1 MKSIIQKNNECW
13 VCKSTYGLHT
23 HHVFGASNKK
33 ASDKYGL
40 TIKLCLLHH
49 TGSEG
54 IHFDREFDFV
64 TKQLA
69 QEKFEEINYES
80 FIKIF
85 GRNYLGVTFTEYI
98 RGR

>member
-1 MKSIIQKNNECW
+1 M
-13 VCKSTYGLHT
+13 
-23 HHVFGASNKK
+23 
-33 ASDKYGL
+33 
-40 TIKLCLLHH
+40 HH